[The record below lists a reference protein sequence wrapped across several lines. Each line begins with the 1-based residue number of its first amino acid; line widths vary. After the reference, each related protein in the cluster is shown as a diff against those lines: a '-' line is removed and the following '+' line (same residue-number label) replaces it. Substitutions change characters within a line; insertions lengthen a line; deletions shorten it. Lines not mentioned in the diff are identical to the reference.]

1 MVLKATVDRL
11 MTSVAKRAK
20 PLRITRNA
28 TGWVTF
34 IRNRGLQLSYI
45 TIIFIFSAG
54 TVNAILEGSR
64 QAAGGIPILP
74 TRLAQTIAESMI
86 NVSAIAIGM
95 IGFYLVFTG
104 GRQALRGRVATAF
117 VMGGLLLV
125 SISVLIGFSILGL
138 KGF

>member
-1 MVLKATVDRL
+1 MGVKRAVDRL
-11 MTSVAKRAK
+11 ASSLTRRVK
-20 PLRITRNA
+20 PFRITRNA
-28 TGWVTF
+28 TGLATF

-54 TVNAILEGSR
+54 TVNSILEGSR
-64 QAAGGIPILP
+64 QDAGGIPILP

-86 NVSAIAIGM
+86 NFSIIAMGM

-104 GRQALRGRVATAF
+104 GRQALRGRIATTF
-117 VMGGLLLV
+117 VLGGILLV
-125 SISVLIGFSILGL
+125 SISVLIGYSILGL